1 MVVSGAYNRRVIGS
15 WSCLRKKMVSLRAD
29 ECQRICIA
37 ETLPDPLWDTLKKI
51 FEDTGKNTKLIWHMF
66 TVDTFY
72 LQVRIPPDNTSRL
85 NTNEIRS
92 Y

>member
-1 MVVSGAYNRRVIGS
+1 MVVSEN
-15 WSCLRKKMVSLRAD
+15 KKMVSLRAD
-29 ECQRICIA
+29 ECQRICLA

-72 LQVRIPPDNTSRL
+72 WLEFLPIIHPASIL
-85 NTNEIRS
+85 MK
-92 Y
+92 